1 MSWTQERA
9 RYAAISR
16 HRPGDTAALAE
27 TARDLAAERLAAHV
41 ERVVAQ
47 APTLSVAQ
55 RDRIAALLR
64 SGASGGDAA

>member
-16 HRPGDTAALAE
+16 HRPGDSAALAE
-27 TARDLAAERLAAHV
+27 TARNLAAERLAAHV

-47 APTLSVAQ
+47 APPLTPAQ

-64 SGASGGDAA
+64 GGAI

>member
-16 HRPGDTAALAE
+16 HRPGDSAALAE

-47 APTLSVAQ
+47 APPLTPGQ

-64 SGASGGDAA
+64 GGAR